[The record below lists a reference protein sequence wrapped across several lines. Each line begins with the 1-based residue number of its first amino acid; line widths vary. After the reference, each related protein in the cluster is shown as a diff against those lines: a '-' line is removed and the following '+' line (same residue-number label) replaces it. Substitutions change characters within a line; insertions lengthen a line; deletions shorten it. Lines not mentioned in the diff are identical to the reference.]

1 MPYQQILQIHP
12 RSGLIRPP
20 PGAHRSGCS
29 DQSFHSFNADF
40 DGDGHSITGLYADES
55 EKEWSA
61 GLFGHFGGKQLKNL
75 TVDGCMKTRSDDSSM
90 DAAGI
95 RIDSAAL
102 ALLLGTAGA
111 RLATVAY
118 RKKQR
123 SDAD

>member
-1 MPYQQILQIHP
+1 
-12 RSGLIRPP
+12 
-20 PGAHRSGCS
+20 
-29 DQSFHSFNADF
+29 
-40 DGDGHSITGLYADES
+40 
-55 EKEWSA
+55 
-61 GLFGHFGGKQLKNL
+61 
-75 TVDGCMKTRSDDSSM
+75 MKTRSDDSSM

-118 RKKQR
+118 RKKQC